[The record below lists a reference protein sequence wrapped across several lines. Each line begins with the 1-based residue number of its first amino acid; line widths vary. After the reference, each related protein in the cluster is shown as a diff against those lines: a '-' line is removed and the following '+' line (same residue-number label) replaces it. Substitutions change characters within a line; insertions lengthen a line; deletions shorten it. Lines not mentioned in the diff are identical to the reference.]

1 MRRMAQDWRSLRNQW
16 ERLRWA
22 RLNRTAFERAKDAA
36 ESLGIKPGTYR
47 TYEYG
52 PDDNGRE
59 PSLTD
64 LQRICRKFNT
74 NWIWVATG
82 EGSPDFDPIRD
93 RHMNELAAV
102 EQDVPEE
109 DRERAW
115 RAALGA
121 FQSFQRKAG

>member
-1 MRRMAQDWRSLRNQW
+1 MAQDWLLLANQW

-22 RLNRTAFERAKDAA
+22 RLNRTPFERAKDAA
-36 ESLGIKPGTYR
+36 ESLNIKPGTYR

-52 PDDNGRE
+52 PEDNGRE
-59 PSLTD
+59 PPLSE
-64 LQRICRKFNT
+64 LQRICRKFGV

-82 EGSPDFDPIRD
+82 EGSPDFDPVKNQHI
-93 RHMNELAAV
+93 NELAQFEA
-102 EQDVPEE
+102 DVPEE

-121 FQSFQRKAG
+121 FNAFRKAG